1 MMAIATMLR
10 KTTLL
15 PAEKES
21 STAPRTSVGTGKAAQ
36 SVARRNTHIF
46 KYLKHNRPLIALSL
60 HCISKTIFYKMKKL
74 ILFISILVVAAACQ
88 PPKKDKKTVFEL
100 PAVADIAMYQV
111 NPRVFAPDHSLN
123 AVAARIDSIR
133 ELGVNVMWVMP
144 IYPIGI
150 EKGKNSPYCIRDYK
164 AIAPE
169 FGTIDDFKNLAA
181 ACHEHGMGI
190 ILDWVA
196 NHTAWDHPWVKEHPD
211 WYTHDEKADTII
223 HPRPWDWYDVADLNY
238 DNADMRKAMIDAM
251 KFWIVEVGID
261 GFRCDVADGVPADFW
276 KEAIDTLRQ
285 AASPRKI
292 VMLAEGKRPDN
303 FTVGGFDMNY
313 GWDYKDKLVEVFK
326 GASAEELIK
335 ADKAEYDSLPDGK
348 VKLRFTTN
356 HDHATETEPCVQFG
370 NDRGAMAA
378 YVASIF
384 PHGGALIYG
393 SQEVGYPE
401 PINFFKYVAVNWS
414 AKPEIYKE
422 YKELI
427 DLYNDEAAL
436 RKGSLTTYPDKDIF
450 LFEKSDGKERFL
462 VAVNVRNE
470 QKSIRL
476 PEAWAGQEVDDEMAD
491 KDILLGDTLTLQPY
505 QYLILEK

>member
-1 MMAIATMLR
+1 
-10 KTTLL
+10 
-15 PAEKES
+15 
-21 STAPRTSVGTGKAAQ
+21 
-36 SVARRNTHIF
+36 
-46 KYLKHNRPLIALSL
+46 
-60 HCISKTIFYKMKKL
+60 MKKL
-74 ILFISILVVAAACQ
+74 LLCISIATAVISCKPAKETKQTA
-88 PPKKDKKTVFEL
+88 FEM

-133 ELGVNVMWVMP
+133 DLGVNVMWVMP

-150 EKGKNSPYCIRDYK
+150 EKGKNSPYCISDYK

-169 FGTIDDFKNLAA
+169 FGTIDDFKNLAKV
-181 ACHEHGMGI
+181 CHEHGMGI

-211 WYTHDEKADTII
+211 WYTHDEKTDTII

-238 DNADMRKAMIDAM
+238 DNKDMRAAMIDAM

-276 KEAIDTLRQ
+276 KDAINELRT
-285 AASPRKI
+285 AAGNRQI
-292 VMLAEGKRPDN
+292 VMLAEGKRSDN

-313 GWDYKDKLVEVFK
+313 GWDYKDELMKVWK
-326 GASAEELIK
+326 GAPASNLIK
-335 ADKAEYDSLPDGK
+335 ADKAEYDSLPAGK

-356 HDHATETEPCVQFG
+356 HDHSTEATPCVEFT

-378 YVASIF
+378 YVASVF

-393 SQEVGYPE
+393 SQEVGYPD
-401 PINFFKYVAVNWS
+401 PINFFHYVPVDWT
-414 AKPEIYKE
+414 AKPEIYRE

-427 DLYNDEAAL
+427 ELYNEHPAL
-436 RKGSLTTYPDKDIF
+436 RKGTMTAWPDNDVFI
-450 LFEKSDGKERFL
+450 FEKKDAEESFL
-462 VAVNVRNE
+462 VIVNVRNE
-470 QKSIRL
+470 PKSVQI
-476 PEAWAGQEVDDEMAD
+476 PEGWVGRETEDEIAD
-491 KDILLGDTLTLQPY
+491 KDFKLESTLTLEPF
-505 QYLILEK
+505 QYLILE

>member
-1 MMAIATMLR
+1 
-10 KTTLL
+10 
-15 PAEKES
+15 
-21 STAPRTSVGTGKAAQ
+21 
-36 SVARRNTHIF
+36 
-46 KYLKHNRPLIALSL
+46 
-60 HCISKTIFYKMKKL
+60 MKKL
-74 ILFISILVVAAACQ
+74 FLFISILAILAGCK
-88 PPKKDKKTVFEL
+88 PPKAEQVAFEL
-100 PAVADIAMYQV
+100 PAVEDIAMYQV
-111 NPRVFAPDHSLN
+111 NPRVFAPEKSLN

-169 FGTIDDFKNLAA
+169 FGTIDDFKNLARV
-181 ACHEHGMGI
+181 CHEHGMAI

-223 HPRPWDWYDVADLNY
+223 HPRPWEWFDVADLNY
-238 DNADMRKAMIDAM
+238 DNKDMRAAMIDAM

-276 KEAIDTLRQ
+276 KDAIDQLR
-285 AASPRKI
+285 AAAGGRKI
-292 VMLAEGKRPDN
+292 LMLAEGKNVDN

-313 GWDYKDKLVEVFK
+313 GWDYKDSLVKVFK
-326 GASAEELIK
+326 GAPASYLIN
-335 ADKAEYDSLPDGK
+335 ADKAEYDSLPAGK

-356 HDHATETEPCVQFG
+356 HDHSTEVTPCVEFT

-401 PINFFKYVAVNWS
+401 PINFFHYVPVDWT
-414 AKPEIYKE
+414 AKPDIFNE
-422 YKELI
+422 YKRLI
-427 DLYNDEAAL
+427 ALYNEYPAL
-436 RKGSLTTYPDKDIF
+436 RKGAMTAWPDDDVLI
-450 LFEKSDGKERFL
+450 FEKSLNDERFL

-470 QKSIRL
+470 
-476 PEAWAGQEVDDEMAD
+476 A
-491 KDILLGDTLTLQPY
+491 KDIKIPEQWVGRETKDVATDKTLKLDSTLQLEPF
-505 QYLILEK
+505 QYLILK

>member
-1 MMAIATMLR
+1 
-10 KTTLL
+10 
-15 PAEKES
+15 
-21 STAPRTSVGTGKAAQ
+21 
-36 SVARRNTHIF
+36 
-46 KYLKHNRPLIALSL
+46 
-60 HCISKTIFYKMKKL
+60 MKKL
-74 ILFISILVVAAACQ
+74 LLCISIVAAVISCKPAKEAKQ
-88 PPKKDKKTVFEL
+88 TTFEM

-133 ELGVNVMWVMP
+133 DLGVNVMWVMP

-150 EKGKNSPYCIRDYK
+150 EKGKNSPYCISDYK

-169 FGTIDDFKNLAA
+169 FGTIDDFKNLANV
-181 ACHEHGMGI
+181 CHEHGMGI

-196 NHTAWDHPWVKEHPD
+196 NHTAWDHPWLKEHPD
-211 WYTHDEKADTII
+211 WYTHDEEADTII

-238 DNADMRKAMIDAM
+238 DNKDMRAAMIDAM

-276 KEAIDTLRQ
+276 KDAIDELRM
-285 AASPRKI
+285 AAKDRQI
-292 VMLAEGKRPDN
+292 VMLAEGKRSDN

-313 GWDYKDKLVEVFK
+313 GWDYKDELVKVWK
-326 GASAEELIK
+326 GAPVSDLIK
-335 ADKAEYDSLPDGK
+335 ADKAEYDSLPSGK
-348 VKLRFTTN
+348 VKMRFTTN
-356 HDHATETEPCVQFG
+356 HDHSVDATPCKEFT

-401 PINFFKYVAVNWS
+401 PINFFKFVPVDWT

-422 YKELI
+422 YQKLI
-427 DLYNDEAAL
+427 SLYNEHPAL
-436 RKGSLTTYPDKDIF
+436 RKGNMTAYPDKDVF
-450 LFEKSDGKERFL
+450 VFEKTDPAERFL
-462 VAVNVRNE
+462 IIANLRNE
-470 QKSIRL
+470 QKTINVPENWVGRQAQDQVSEESLHLEATLSL
-476 PEAWAGQEVDDEMAD
+476 P
-491 KDILLGDTLTLQPY
+491 PF
-505 QYLILEK
+505 QYYIFEY